1 MDVKTIAGK
10 TVFFAVMVIFI
21 AGFSAAF
28 GQENSL
34 VGVVIVVMAL
44 MLLQRDL
51 SARPLVNLGGILG
64 LNLAMGLCAYVS
76 LMDEYLGLV
85 LNLALVFAV
94 VFLTLQVLASPM
106 HFPFMLGYAFMLAV
120 PVTAEQL
127 PVRLLALAVGS
138 VLVVGM
144 NWVVNRRRFEMTSHR
159 GMEALCRAVASAA
172 RDVASGG
179 HPDASAFDASCKSL
193 GAALGDRLKS
203 NFFTTPADRS
213 LLDLMVAARG
223 LGRRACSSEADPKLL
238 EGVASLMDVLADHE
252 AGRASLEDFRA
263 AYADLRSSNRGAD
276 PLMMSAVAAVDDAL
290 SRLSGASA
298 SFSGGRPP
306 VRALGVRLREDLRI
320 DSVRFT
326 FAVRMTLLFAMW
338 AFVWQHWDLENAKW
352 LLFTT
357 VAIVQPYVDGSMQK
371 SVRRVAGTLV
381 GAVAFMALAALTGS
395 DVALMSAALMLINYV
410 YTVLDPKRYDVQM
423 VFITVSALIAASMAV
438 PTDTAVAERVLY
450 ILAGVA
456 VATLANFVI
465 LPYRLGEETLDLAA
479 RHLALAR
486 EHVSCLMSSLRGSP
500 DDEAEANCV
509 VKSAAVSRKIAM
521 NAEREPSPELEAL
534 ADSLDDLAARCAAAY
549 RSARDAGPEAREAAV
564 RLLEGSAPQDGRE
577 LSPADSDF
585 LDGVAGVVDSY
596 HASRDRF
603 ADLAVAGRVRSDPP
617 AVPCSAEGL
626 HRSNEL

>member
-1 MDVKTIAGK
+1 MNLVDRYLSRTDFSSQEEFREHLHIRVPEHFNFAYDV
-10 TVFFAVMVIFI
+10 VDRY
-21 AGFSAAF
+21 AAEAPD
-28 GQENSL
+28 Q
-34 VGVVIVVMAL
+34 
-44 MLLQRDL
+44 
-51 SARPLVNLGGILG
+51 
-64 LNLAMGLCAYVS
+64 LAMLWT
-76 LMDEYLGLV
+76 DDKD
-85 LNLALVFAV
+85 
-94 VFLTLQVLASPM
+94 
-106 HFPFMLGYAFMLAV
+106 H
-120 PVTAEQL
+120 
-127 PVRLLALAVGS
+127 
-138 VLVVGM
+138 
-144 NWVVNRRRFEMTSHR
+144 
-159 GMEALCRAVASAA
+159 VA
-172 RDVASGG
+172 
-179 HPDASAFDASCKSL
+179 
-193 GAALGDRLKS
+193 
-203 NFFTTPADRS
+203 
-213 LLDLMVAARG
+213 
-223 LGRRACSSEADPKLL
+223 
-238 EGVASLMDVLADHE
+238 
-252 AGRASLEDFRA
+252 
-263 AYADLRSSNRGAD
+263 
-276 PLMMSAVAAVDDAL
+276 
-290 SRLSGASA
+290 
-298 SFSGGRPP
+298 
-306 VRALGVRLREDLRI
+306 
-320 DSVRFT
+320 RFT

>member
-1 MDVKTIAGK
+1 MDAKTIAGK

-21 AGFSAAF
+21 AGFSSVF

-94 VFLTLQVLASPM
+94 VFLTLQDLASPM

-144 NWVVNRRRFEMTSHR
+144 NWAVNRRRFEMTSHR

-179 HPDASAFDASCKSL
+179 HPDASAFDASCKGL

-213 LLDLMVAARG
+213 LLDLMVAVRG

-252 AGRASLEDFRA
+252 AGRASLEDFRV
-263 AYADLRSSNRGAD
+263 AYADVRSSNRGAD

-298 SFSGGRPP
+298 SFPGGRPP
-306 VRALGVRLREDLRI
+306 VRAMGVRLREDR
-320 DSVRFT
+320 R
-326 FAVRMTLLFAMW
+326 TLLFAMW

-456 VATLANFVI
+456 VATLVNFVI